1 MHTTQAHNILFD
13 GQSKKI
19 KQTIALRM
27 LALNGSSMDRRR
39 MMASSRIKVAASN
52 NTSDADA

>member
-13 GQSKKI
+13 GQSKI

-27 LALNGSSMDRRR
+27 LALKGSSMDRRR

>member
-1 MHTTQAHNILFD
+1 MHTTQAHNNLFD
-13 GQSKKI
+13 GQSKI

-27 LALNGSSMDRRR
+27 LALKGSSMDRRR